1 MLQVKVQKMSKMSAY
16 AKVAEQNLIN
26 AVDATGNLILQ
37 RARRFAPKLSGE
49 LRDSGRSGR
58 RNKDEVVV
66 EFGGERVRYA
76 KRRHFENKK
85 NPHTLRYLER
95 AGQSVAKEGGV
106 RKFLR

>member
-1 MLQVKVQKMSKMSAY
+1 MLQVRVKKLSKMAAY

-37 RARRFAPKLSGE
+37 RARMFAPKISGE
-49 LRDSGRSGR
+49 LRDSGRVGRTSGG
-58 RNKDEVVV
+58 KVAVA
-66 EFGGERVRYA
+66 FGGERVRYA

-106 RKFLR
+106 RKFIK